1 MYTVLHIL
9 GWKPWKSTKLEP
21 DFHGDE
27 TKKMNFELKIGEL
40 RYVWTNLGKFWTV
53 SNKLEQIFLIS

>member
-27 TKKMNFELKIGEL
+27 TKKKNFELKIE
-40 RYVWTNLGKFWTV
+40 N
-53 SNKLEQIFLIS
+53 